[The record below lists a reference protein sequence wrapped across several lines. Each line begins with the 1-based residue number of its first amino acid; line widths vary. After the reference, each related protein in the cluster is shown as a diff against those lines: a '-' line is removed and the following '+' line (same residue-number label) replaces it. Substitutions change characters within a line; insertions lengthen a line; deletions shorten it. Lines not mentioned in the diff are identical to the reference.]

1 MMQFW
6 SKHDKIKIRVMN
18 NPIPNVRNTK
28 FLGVFIDD
36 NMTWRTHVEY
46 LHNKLSMNKHM
57 LSISKNK
64 LDKDS
69 LRKLYFSHIH
79 SHLIYGMKA
88 WGPSILSESLGM
100 LNKQQN
106 KCIQEIDRSKSLTQ
120 IYKHFNILKLL
131 DMIKLEQ
138 CKLGYQL

>member
-1 MMQFW
+1 MQFC
-6 SKHDKIKIRVMN
+6 SKHDKIKIRAMN
-18 NPIPNVRNTK
+18 YLMPNVRNTK

-36 NMTWRTHVEY
+36 NMTWRTHMEY
-46 LHNKLSMNKHM
+46 LHNKLSMNKNM

-88 WGPSILSESLGM
+88 WVC
-100 LNKQQN
+100 Q
-106 KCIQEIDRSKSLTQ
+106 
-120 IYKHFNILKLL
+120 Y
-131 DMIKLEQ
+131 
-138 CKLGYQL
+138 YQKVWIC